1 MMDRTSVPRPVL
13 DRLGAIAGPDSPR
26 LAQDDLAGHARD
38 ATPPVRARPDA
49 GIAPA
54 GTGHAARILRLAPGR
69 RIPVMPR
76 GPGTRPCAGTVPV
89 TGGIVLPAGRM
100 NRLSE
105 VAPQQMLA
113 RAQTTVTMQA
123 LSAAAAARGLS
134 CQPGPGSRTVSAIG
148 GGAAAC
154 RCGKPRTPARRAVLA
169 RSQPGTRFG
178 NAGRRNRRCSCGS
191 RCS

>member
-26 LAQDDLAGHARD
+26 LAQDDLARHARD
-38 ATPPVRARPDA
+38 ATPPVRGRPEA
-49 GIAPA
+49 VIAPA

-69 RIPVMPR
+69 RIPGMPH
-76 GPGTRPCAGTVPV
+76 GTGTRPCAGTVPV

-113 RAQTTVTMQA
+113 CAQTTVTMQA
-123 LSAAAAARGLS
+123 LTAAGQPTAVLSAGS
-134 CQPGPGSRTVSAIG
+134 GQPHRL
-148 GGAAAC
+148 
-154 RCGKPRTPARRAVLA
+154 RDRRRRRSLPVRLAVLA
-169 RSQPGTRFG
+169 GSQPRTRFG
-178 NAGRRNRRCSCGS
+178 TAGRRNRRCSCGS

>member
-54 GTGHAARILRLAPGR
+54 GGQPQDPRGMPGTGR
-69 RIPVMPR
+69 RIPGMPR
-76 GPGTRPCAGTVPV
+76 GTGTRPCAGTVPV
-89 TGGIVLPAGRM
+89 TGGIVPPAGRM
-100 NRLSE
+100 KRLSE

-113 RAQTTVTMQA
+113 CAQTTVTMQA
-123 LSAAAAARGLS
+123 LTAAGQPAAVLSAGS
-134 CQPGPGSRTVSAIG
+134 GQPHRLRDRRRRSL
-148 GGAAAC
+148 
-154 RCGKPRTPARRAVLA
+154 PARLAVLA
-169 RSQPGTRFG
+169 GSQPGTRFST
-178 NAGRRNRRCSCGS
+178 AGRRNRRCSCGS